1 MACFPLFC
9 FCCHASPS
17 VSFTPT
23 MLFFSDLF
31 LPPPHTPC
39 FFPSIFCFWP
49 HAHLTHTNKIFQK
62 VPLSTLAHWQ
72 RELAR
77 APSVVCLTLH
87 GTAAARRAIFTWGW
101 EKRAPAASPTPPPTK
116 KREKVTP
123 PLPPTPTLHPPYTH
137 PTPTL
142 HPPYTHPTPTL
153 HPPSTHP
160 PPTLHPPYTHPT
172 PPLHPPPPHPRPAL
186 LPLPP

>member
-1 MACFPLFC
+1 
-9 FCCHASPS
+9 
-17 VSFTPT
+17 
-23 MLFFSDLF
+23 MLFFSYLF

-116 KREKVTP
+116 KREKRAVSYQWNVLLTTYET
-123 PLPPTPTLHPPYTH
+123 LAAEHAKLAAVQWSQVCGLGVLFALFSFPTPTPPV
-137 PTPTL
+137 
-142 HPPYTHPTPTL
+142 
-153 HPPSTHP
+153 
-160 PPTLHPPYTHPT
+160 
-172 PPLHPPPPHPRPAL
+172 RAL
-186 LPLPP
+186 MSISRW